1 MALAY
6 PERTWTYEDLL
17 ALPDEGKRYEII
29 EGELFEMTGPNGKH
43 VWTVVNLN
51 ELLLPYVKAMG
62 GNVVLP
68 IAEVFMRGADPVQ
81 PDLFA
86 ILPGGQARLSTRGF
100 EGPPDLVVEVL
111 SPSNRSHDTR
121 LKRNVYGRAGVREY
135 WIVDPEAR
143 TVEVLALHRDE
154 LHRTGLFFGETRIAS
169 PLLPEAAFT
178 AADVFAGLDDIIP
191 APDEP

>member
-1 MALAY
+1 M
-6 PERTWTYEDLL
+6 
-17 ALPDEGKRYEII
+17 
-29 EGELFEMTGPNGKH
+29 
-43 VWTVVNLN
+43 
-51 ELLLPYVKAMG
+51 
-62 GNVVLP
+62 
-68 IAEVFMRGADPVQ
+68 
-81 PDLFA
+81 
-86 ILPGGQARLSTRGF
+86 
-100 EGPPDLVVEVL
+100 L